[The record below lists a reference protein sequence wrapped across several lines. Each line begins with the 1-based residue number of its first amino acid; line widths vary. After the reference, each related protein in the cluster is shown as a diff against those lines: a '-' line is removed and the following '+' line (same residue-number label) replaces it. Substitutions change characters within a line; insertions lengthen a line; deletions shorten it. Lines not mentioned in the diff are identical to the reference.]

1 MPEQHTGAI
10 VFVAAPNLA
19 LERWAGSLFL
29 YSHPRGFIGAAFP
42 PDTEGPDARERG
54 KSRGRRGRSLG
65 GMRVIARANRA
76 ETRGAEH
83 APTDARAGG
92 LIGFLAG
99 LVGIGCCVSPVVLYL
114 VGAASATTAVSL
126 GNTLYYDYGWYFR
139 GAGLVLG
146 GSAVYIYLRRRDA
159 CDLRGV
165 RVHWRTIAA
174 AGGIAVGTYVALY
187 ALTTWLGTLA
197 TKSA

>member
-1 MPEQHTGAI
+1 MRAT
-10 VFVAAPNLA
+10 AP
-19 LERWAGSLFL
+19 
-29 YSHPRGFIGAAFP
+29 
-42 PDTEGPDARERG
+42 
-54 KSRGRRGRSLG
+54 
-65 GMRVIARANRA
+65 RA
-76 ETRGAEH
+76 EARREERP
-83 APTDARAGG
+83 PTDVWAGG

-99 LVGIGCCVSPVVLYL
+99 LVGIGCCVSPVALYL

-126 GNTLYYDYGWYFR
+126 GYDLYNNYGWYFR

-146 GSAVYIYLRRRDA
+146 GSAVYLYLRRRDA

-174 AGGIAVGTYVALY
+174 AGGVAVGTYVALY